1 MIEMDRV
8 WSSISL
14 SWPSL
19 SPWSVGH
26 SGKSFPAC
34 RSSSMMST
42 SKSGLKVRS
51 AGPGFCRSPVGP
63 DDPGTGD
70 LRRHRT
76 QPGCGH
82 PAGAGQQHGSS
93 RPGTVPGSLPMEL
106 CQGSDPDRHG
116 PERAGCIGEYINLQ
130 VLDAA
135 GIVRS
140 SAWLSGS
147 PFGTTFILV
156 ASAPFQA
163 DIPFLAEPVLTIR
176 VQHWGIVER
185 YP

>member
-1 MIEMDRV
+1 
-8 WSSISL
+8 
-14 SWPSL
+14 
-19 SPWSVGH
+19 
-26 SGKSFPAC
+26 
-34 RSSSMMST
+34 MMSML
-42 SKSGLKVRS
+42 KSGLRSDHRGQASVEALLVLMILGLVIFGGIELSRGVAIRQALDSSTGAAVRALS
-51 AGPGFCRSPVGP
+51 LDPSQWSYASDLIQTGANQNVMGSPVS
-63 DDPGTGD
+63 T
-70 LRRHRT
+70 
-76 QPGCGH
+76 
-82 PAGAGQQHGSS
+82 S
-93 RPGTVPGSLPMEL
+93 
-106 CQGSDPDRHG
+106 
-116 PERAGCIGEYINLQ
+116 LQ

-163 DIPFLAEPVLTIR
+163 DIPFLAEPVLILR